1 MRWGVGGLVVSLI
14 AVPPAAAQ
22 ARPSEQA
29 MVRQILAGDTIT
41 IDYYRPSLRGRDS
54 IFGSQVAWNHVWTPG
69 ANRATTLATTKPI
82 TIEGRRVEPGRYGVW
97 LEVRRDS
104 AWTFHLHR
112 DTTRWHLPPPPAS
125 EMLLSIPVTPRR
137 AAGARETLSWDFE
150 HIRTGSARLVMWWGR
165 TELSLAIEVA
175 GMPSPAV
182 AANVAARYTG
192 RWRETSARDT
202 TRRRDVTIAY
212 DAARRQVTWASSA
225 DQFHQTAGAVWGTLL
240 VPRSEDIFVMAY
252 SINNELAHMSSP
264 REEMFV
270 EFTIENGSATGYVRR
285 NAQDQIVARGVRP

>member
-1 MRWGVGGLVVSLI
+1 
-14 AVPPAAAQ
+14 
-22 ARPSEQA
+22 
-29 MVRQILAGDTIT
+29 
-41 IDYYRPSLRGRDS
+41 
-54 IFGSQVAWNHVWTPG
+54 
-69 ANRATTLATTKPI
+69 
-82 TIEGRRVEPGRYGVW
+82 
-97 LEVRRDS
+97 
-104 AWTFHLHR
+104 
-112 DTTRWHLPPPPAS
+112 
-125 EMLLSIPVTPRR
+125 
-137 AAGARETLSWDFE
+137 
-150 HIRTGSARLVMWWGR
+150 
-165 TELSLAIEVA
+165 
-175 GMPSPAV
+175 MPSPAV